1 MFVVVINENEIVI
14 IDGVIVIKVIIDDG
28 SNDYLMIINCWN
40 WNGVIIDERI
50 AYN

>member
-40 WNGVIIDERI
+40 
-50 AYN
+50 